1 MGARYQ
7 CKNQMRKLLVRRA
20 SEDGLLLNGIDYL
33 EVDNADKLNRK
44 IVIYFINDLSLSNLE
59 ENDISI
65 SGTSKVNF
73 RIHSVNSNILTLIY
87 SPPVDFSTYTLRL
100 ICSLVDSDPSK
111 HFDPQLSEV
120 DFSFKIDCLNE
131 FDCSFPEA
139 CPAERLP
146 IPQIDY
152 LARDYASFRRL
163 MLDRLSLVSP
173 GWRERNPADIG
184 IMLVELVAYV
194 ADQLSYYQDA
204 VATEAYL
211 GTARKRTS
219 IRRHS
224 RLLDY
229 KMHDGCNARAWV
241 QVCVNTD
248 DVNDAVYIEK
258 GTPLLSRAI
267 NEEPVVF
274 ETMHDTTL
282 YKAHNRI
289 LFYTWQDGQCCLPK
303 GATKATLVNQNG
315 QLNLNIGDV
324 LVFKEERDPNTG
336 RTEDAD
342 TSHRHAVRLTKVQD
356 KNSDDKLIYDPLFPD
371 AKSGTAIVEVEWS
384 QEDSLP
390 FPLCLWEVDGDE
402 DEKIK
407 KPVSV
412 ALGNIVLADHG
423 KTIVERVTI
432 GNSGILRLKE
442 SPVTQQGQVR
452 NGRGELVSFDPEK
465 PASSAIV
472 WNMDDVKPS
481 IELIDSSG
489 LVWEPQSDLIESG
502 RFSRNFVLEMEEDG
516 TAYIRF
522 GDEVLG
528 KRPEIESEMIAR
540 YRVGNGRAGNLGP
553 DTIVNVGA
561 KDSRIVGACNP
572 IAATRGTDPE
582 PMETARLNAPQA
594 FKVQERAVT
603 EDDYAKIAERHPEVQ
618 KAVATLRWTGSW
630 HTMYITID
638 RKGGVGVDEPF
649 KKDIIAFMECYRLTG
664 HDLEICSP
672 SFVPL
677 DISMDICVAPGYI
690 KSNVKKALLN
700 AFSNSDLPDGTRGFF
715 HPDNLTFGQPIYLS
729 QLISTATKASGVARV
744 KMARFQRWKR
754 PKDGEID
761 RGCMVLDRLE
771 IARLDNDP
779 DKPENGRIE
788 FNMAGGL

>member
-1 MGARYQ
+1 MEARYQ
-7 CKNQMRKLLVRRA
+7 CKSQMRKLLVRRA
-20 SEDGLLLNGIDYL
+20 SEKGLLLNGIDYL
-33 EVDNADKLNRK
+33 EVDNTDKSNRK
-44 IVIYFINDLSLSNLE
+44 IVIYFINDLSLSNLK

-65 SGTSKVNF
+65 SGTSKVDF
-73 RIHSVNSNILTLIY
+73 HIHSVNSNVLTLIY

-100 ICSLVDSDPSK
+100 ISSMVNSDPSR
-111 HFDPQLSEV
+111 HFDPQLSEI

-131 FDCSFPEA
+131 FDCSSPEA

-173 GWRERNPADIG
+173 EWKERNPADIG

-219 IRRHS
+219 IRRHA

-241 QVCVNTD
+241 QVCIAD
-248 DVNDAVYIEK
+248 DVNDAVCIEK
-258 GTPLLSRAI
+258 GTPLFSRAI

-274 ETMHDTTL
+274 ETMHYATL

-289 LFYTWQDGQCCLPK
+289 LFYTWQDGKCCLPK

-315 QLNLNIGDV
+315 QLNLRIGDI

-342 TSHRHAVRLTKVQD
+342 TSHRHAVRLTKVRD
-356 KNSDDKLIYDPLFPD
+356 RDSNGELIYDPLFPD
-371 AKSGTAIVEVEWS
+371 IKIVEVEWS

-402 DEKIK
+402 DDTIK

-412 ALGNIVLADHG
+412 ALGNIILADHG
-423 KTIVERVTI
+423 KTIVEKVTI
-432 GNSGILRLKE
+432 DKSGIVRLKE

-452 NGRGELVSFDPEK
+452 NSSGKLVSFDLEK
-465 PASSAIV
+465 SASSAIV

-489 LVWEPQSDLIESG
+489 LVWEPQSDLIESS
-502 RFSRNFVLEMEEDG
+502 RFSRDVVLETEEDG

-522 GDEVLG
+522 GDDVLG
-528 KRPEIESEMIAR
+528 KRPEIGSEMIAR
-540 YRVGNGRAGNLGP
+540 YRVGNGRVGNLGP
-553 DTIVNVGA
+553 ETIVNVDA
-561 KDSRIVGACNP
+561 KDSRIMGACNP

-582 PMETARLNAPQA
+582 PMETVRLNAPQA

-630 HTMYITID
+630 HTMYVTID
-638 RKGGVGVDEPF
+638 RKCGVEVDEPF
-649 KKDIIAFMECYRLTG
+649 KKDLTAFMECYRLTG

-672 SFVPL
+672 GFVPL

-700 AFSNSDLPDGTRGFF
+700 AFSNVDLPNGTRGFF

-729 QLISTATKASGVARV
+729 QLISTAMKASGVARV
-744 KMARFQRWKR
+744 KVTRFQRWKR
-754 PKDGEID
+754 PEDGEID
-761 RGCMVLDRLE
+761 RGCMILDRLE

-779 DKPENGRIE
+779 DKPGNGRIE

>member
-1 MGARYQ
+1 MGERYQ

-20 SEDGLLLNGIDYL
+20 SENGLLLNGIDYL
-33 EVDNADKLNRK
+33 EVDNTDKSNRK
-44 IVIYFINDLSLSNLE
+44 IVIYFINDLGLPDLKES
-59 ENDISI
+59 DISI
-65 SGTSKVNF
+65 SGTSKVDF
-73 RIHSVNSNILTLIY
+73 RIHSVNSNVLTLIY

-100 ICSLVDSDPSK
+100 ICSLVDSDPSR
-111 HFDPQLSEV
+111 HFDPQLSEI

-131 FDCSFPEA
+131 FDCSFSEA
-139 CPAERLP
+139 CPAEKLP
-146 IPQIDY
+146 VPQIDY

-173 GWRERNPADIG
+173 EWKERNPADIG

-219 IRRHS
+219 IRRHA

-229 KMHDGCNARAWV
+229 RMHDGCNARAWV
-241 QVCVNTD
+241 QVCIAD
-248 DVNDAVYIEK
+248 DVNGEVCIEK
-258 GTPLLSRAI
+258 GTPLLSQAV

-274 ETMHDTTL
+274 ETMHNATL

-303 GATKATLVNQNG
+303 GATRATLVNGNG
-315 QLNLNIGDV
+315 ELNLKIGDI
-324 LVFKEERDPNTG
+324 LVFKEERNPNTG

-342 TSHRHAVRLTKVQD
+342 TSHRHAVRLTNVLY
-356 KNSDDKLIYDPLFPD
+356 KNSNDELIYDPLFPD
-371 AKSGTAIVEVEWS
+371 RKIMEVEWS

-390 FPLCLWEVDGDE
+390 FPLCLWEVDSDE
-402 DEKIK
+402 DDTIK

-412 ALGNIVLADHG
+412 ALGNIILADHG
-423 KTIVERVTI
+423 KTIVEKVTI
-432 GNSGILRLKE
+432 DKSGTVRLKE

-452 NGRGELVSFDPEK
+452 NSRGELVSFDTEK
-465 PASSAIV
+465 SAISAIV
-472 WNMDDVKPS
+472 WNMDDVRPS

-502 RFSRNFVLEMEEDG
+502 RFSRNFVLETEEDG

-522 GDEVLG
+522 GDDVLG
-528 KRPEIESEMIAR
+528 KRPEIGSEMIAR
-540 YRVGNGRAGNLGP
+540 YRVGNGRVGNLGP
-553 DTIVNVGA
+553 GTIVNVGV

-603 EDDYAKIAERHPEVQ
+603 EDDYARIAERHPEVQ

-630 HTMYITID
+630 HTMYVTID
-638 RKGGVGVDEPF
+638 REGGAEVDEPF
-649 KKDIIAFMECYRLTG
+649 KKDLIAFMECYRLTG
-664 HDLEICSP
+664 HDLEVCSP

-690 KSNVKKALLN
+690 KSNVKKTLLN
-700 AFSNSDLPDGTRGFF
+700 AFSNADFPDGTRGFF
-715 HPDNLTFGQPIYLS
+715 HPDNFTFGQPIYLS
-729 QLISTATKASGVARV
+729 QLISTAMKASGVSRV
-744 KMARFQRWKR
+744 KVTRFQRWKE
-754 PKDGEID
+754 PEDGEID
-761 RGCMVLDRLE
+761 RGCMILDRLE
-771 IARLDNDP
+771 IARLDDDP
-779 DKPENGRIE
+779 DKPGNGRIE